1 MNGQN
6 GVSIANARIDNGD
19 ELILELSDGNEISAG
34 RIAIDPNNINLANY
48 YNKQEI
54 DSTPMR

>member
-34 RIAIDPNNINLANY
+34 RFPYLDWQTTEKKLIWY
-48 YNKQEI
+48 
-54 DSTPMR
+54 